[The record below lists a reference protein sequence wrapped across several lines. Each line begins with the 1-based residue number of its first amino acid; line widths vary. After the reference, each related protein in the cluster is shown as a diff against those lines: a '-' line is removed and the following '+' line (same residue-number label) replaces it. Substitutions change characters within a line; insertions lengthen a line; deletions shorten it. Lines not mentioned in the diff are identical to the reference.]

1 MPLDASALPKQFRY
15 WAIHG
20 SLNAL
25 PSFIIA
31 CKVLGL
37 WKQPLAIA
45 AMLCAVATFIAG
57 YTLVSSLRGP
67 LSDPSHL
74 LHRSIRVGAKIRMFI
89 SAISIPVALSN
100 AILLLPDFWCGFF
113 AVNLTNGLL
122 HLLGSPTGLV
132 NTDLDD
138 TQQTSFFAVYAS
150 TMVEGLILSFGL
162 LMISFFSLVVL
173 QFRERRKEFGTAQP
187 QG

>member
-1 MPLDASALPKQFRY
+1 MPLDTSAPPRQFRY
-15 WAIHG
+15 WATHS

-37 WKQPLAIA
+37 WKQPVAIA

-57 YTLVSSLRGP
+57 FTLVTSLRGP

-74 LHRSIRVGAKIRMFI
+74 LHRSIRVGAKIRMAI
-89 SAISIPVALSN
+89 SAISIPIALTD
-100 AILLLPDFWCGFF
+100 AILLLPDFWCGFV
-113 AVNLTNGLL
+113 AVNLTNGVLGW
-122 HLLGSPTGLV
+122 LGSPTGLI
-132 NTDLDD
+132 NPDPDD

-162 LMISFFSLVVL
+162 LMISFFALVVL
-173 QFRERRKEFGTAQP
+173 QFRERRKAFPIAQQ